1 MGRLMLTMTEKTQP
15 LLGVQTFK
23 KIFQMQVSV
32 YANAGTAFKSGGFNT
47 SGGVNKAER
56 EFKEEEAFSY
66 EIGTRMSLADNR
78 LIFNATYFN
87 MDLKNR
93 QFTRQVDNGVGT
105 IVGNA
110 LEDAERSGF
119 EVNVK
124 ARLHPTLTV
133 SLGMMS

>member
-1 MGRLMLTMTEKTQP
+1 
-15 LLGVQTFK
+15 
-23 KIFQMQVSV
+23 
-32 YANAGTAFKSGGFNT
+32 
-47 SGGVNKAER
+47 
-56 EFKEEEAFSY
+56 
-66 EIGTRMSLADNR
+66 MSLADNR

-110 LEDAERSGF
+110 LEDAERSGV

-133 SLGMMS
+133 SLRNDESR